1 VDIAAVDGALQ
12 LALLWARRAGAGDT
26 LPMSVGECR
35 VAPRRA
41 VEGEVRCVVRGL
53 RATTPAPSA
62 MSRCSNL
69 TGDRSSSLLD
79 VHLVRRPGP

>member
-35 VAPRRA
+35 VHRA
-41 VEGEVRCVVRGL
+41 GPVEGQIRCVVRGL
-53 RATTPAPSA
+53 RADDAGA
-62 MSRCSNL
+62 VC
-69 TGDRSSSLLD
+69 DIALLESDGGPVLELFD
-79 VHLVRRPGP
+79 VHLVRRPGS